1 MSNGSKV
8 LIYLSFL
15 LFLKEQY
22 NKNLE
27 AQRIA
32 NAKYQQKE
40 SFEKKNMTSVHEG
53 KKPFKCD
60 ICKKRF
66 AQV

>member
-1 MSNGSKV
+1 MIAN
-8 LIYLSFL
+8 
-15 LFLKEQY
+15 LK
-22 NKNLE
+22 NSIIKTKKLE

>member
-32 NAKYQQKE
+32 TAKYQQKE
-40 SFEKKNMTSVHEG
+40 SFAKKIGFQAFERTLTTAAI
-53 KKPFKCD
+53 D
-60 ICKKRF
+60 LI
-66 AQV
+66 